1 VTTQALAGR
10 GRRGAEQRGSLVV
23 VSPHLD
29 DGVLSCG
36 RLLASRPGAVL
47 VTVFAGRPEPPLPLS
62 TWDAASGFA
71 DGDDVVACR
80 QQEDHRACAAL
91 GADSVWLPFLD
102 AQYST
107 SDTPHEELV
116 DAIGATLDTYEPA
129 IVAIPLGLFH
139 SDHRCASDAAF
150 EAASERREMRTILYA
165 DWPYSHIDGAIPGR
179 VSELRSRGVRLTP
192 TGCAG
197 HGSDECADAK
207 REAIGCYRSQLR
219 AFATNRLADPLSSV
233 DSERYWD
240 LRWT

>member
-1 VTTQALAGR
+1 VTTQTLAGQR
-10 GRRGAEQRGSLVV
+10 RRGAEAPGSLLV

-36 RLLASRPGAVL
+36 RLAASRPGAVL
-47 VTVFAGRPEPPLPLS
+47 VTVFAGRPNPALPFT

-91 GADSVWLPFLD
+91 GADPVWLPFLD

-107 SDTPHEELV
+107 SDTPQEELI
-116 DAIGATLDTYEPA
+116 DALGATLDTYEPA
-129 IVAIPLGLFH
+129 IVAVPLGLFH
-139 SDHRCASDAAF
+139 SDHRSASDAAF
-150 EAASERREMRTILYA
+150 EAAGQRREVRTILYA

-192 TGCAG
+192 TGWAG
-197 HGSDECADAK
+197 HGSHECAAAK
-207 REAIGCYRSQLR
+207 LHAIGCYRSQLR

-233 DSERYWD
+233 ESERYWD
-240 LRWT
+240 LRWN